1 MFNGSKQISIEVYT
15 DSKSLFDA
23 LNSKENVTE
32 KRLRID
38 IALVREMMDLK
49 IITKLHCIDSKSQL
63 ANALTKKGACT
74 KELLDTIRKEVI
86 PI

>member
-1 MFNGSKQISIEVYT
+1 M
-15 DSKSLFDA
+15 L
-23 LNSKENVTE
+23 
-32 KRLRID
+32 
-38 IALVREMMDLK
+38 DLK
-49 IITKLHCIDSKSQL
+49 IITKLHYIDSKSQL

>member
-1 MFNGSKQISIEVYT
+1 M
-15 DSKSLFDA
+15 L
-23 LNSKENVTE
+23 
-32 KRLRID
+32 
-38 IALVREMMDLK
+38 DLK